1 MPKMW
6 GNLQLS
12 KNGRSHMSF
21 NLHFELTQTVDGEI
35 QR

>member
-6 GNLQLS
+6 GDMELS
-12 KNGRSHMSF
+12 NNGQSHMSF
-21 NLHFELTQTVDGEI
+21 HLHFELTHTVDGEI